1 MRVVVVGHGMVG
13 SRFVDELVSRRE
25 DVVVTVLGAEHHEP
39 YNRVLLSELV
49 AGRVGVAS
57 LTLPAPP
64 HGRVTVHRGVACV
77 AVDRRARTVTASD
90 GRVLPYDVLV
100 LATGARARIP
110 ELPGL
115 APLPAGAHAL
125 RTVDDAQ
132 AIVDDVRTS
141 SRAVVLGAGVLGLE
155 VACGLAGRGV
165 AVTLVH
171 GGPHLMDRQLDADA
185 AQAVEHGLR
194 RLGVA
199 VRVGRRPREVVVAA
213 GRVDGVRLPDGELLA
228 ADLLV
233 LSAGTLPATDL
244 AARAG
249 LAVDRG
255 IVVGPDGAT
264 SDPAVFAIGDCAQP
278 PEGGTGLIAQGW
290 DQARRLA
297 AMLAD
302 PVDRPVVA
310 SHPVG
315 TDVVRLKA
323 HGLEVVTMGVGGSA
337 GAPGAARRAVRLSD
351 PATGRHVE
359 VVVAG
364 GVVVG
369 ATCVGAG
376 AVAADLTAAYTRRTP
391 VPSDPAQLLLR
402 PVRGAGAEVEP
413 SVTLM
418 PDRATI
424 CRCNGVTKGEIAA
437 GWAHGARTVEDVA
450 LATRATTGCGG
461 CTDAVCGL
469 LEWLERSTDPDAD
482 PDIDPDAE
490 AREPAPRSTGT
501 PARPDQAASRLP
513 MRTLQTSGPSSR

>member
-13 SRFVDELVSRRE
+13 SRFVDELVSRLE
-25 DVVVTVLGAEHHEP
+25 DASVTVLGAEHHEP

-49 AGRVGVAS
+49 AGRIGATS
-57 LTLPAPP
+57 LTLPAPANE
-64 HGRVTVHRGVACV
+64 RVTVHRGVACV
-77 AVDRRARTVTASD
+77 AVDRPGRTVTAAD
-90 GRVLPYDVLV
+90 GRVLAYDVLV

-110 ELPGL
+110 QLPGL
-115 APLPAGAHAL
+115 APLPRGAHPL
-125 RTVDDAQ
+125 RSVDDAR
-132 AIVDDVRTS
+132 AIVEAVRTS

-165 AVTLVH
+165 EVTLAH

-199 VRVGRRPREVVVAA
+199 VRVGARPHAVVVSA
-213 GRVDGVRLPDGELLA
+213 GRVSGVLLPDGELLA

-233 LSAGTLPATDL
+233 LSAGTLPETDL

-302 PVDRPVVA
+302 PEDRPSAA
-310 SHPVG
+310 SHPGG

-337 GAPGAARRAVRLSD
+337 ATSGATRRAVRLSD
-351 PATGRHVE
+351 PTTGRHVE

-376 AVAADLTAAYTRRTP
+376 TVAADLTTAYTRRTP

-437 GWAHGARTVEDVA
+437 GWARGARTVEDVA
-450 LATRATTGCGG
+450 RATRATTGCGG

-469 LEWLERSTDPDAD
+469 IEWLARSAEPDVDPDAD
-482 PDIDPDAE
+482 RDAH
-490 AREPAPRSTGT
+490 AREPAPPSTGT
-501 PARPDQAASRLP
+501 PARPDQAVSRLP